1 MSTDRPFADLS
12 DAELEAARRDK
23 EAEIERLR
31 TRKLPYRDD
40 CHRGIDASVEGARRF
55 IAETLSENIWDLSR
69 PVMIPL
75 IPAGIGDAWA
85 LANVP
90 EIAAEWHKAV
100 DASGIAFAPGT
111 RKDYQSGLDAL
122 RRAIAGIEREQRLRD
137 LDRER
142 ALLDAKAAALDTQAA
157 AP

>member
-1 MSTDRPFADLS
+1 VSTDRPFADLS

-40 CHRGIDASVEGARRF
+40 CHRGIDAAGEGARRF

-100 DASGIAFAPGT
+100 DASGIAFAPG
-111 RKDYQSGLDAL
+111 L